1 MKPINIL
8 KKIIETAG
16 KCDFATPNICKKCP
30 LSKLKSVERGGYVNC
45 LEAVGAIGLYKDEAD
60 LKYLD
65 AAKNKL
71 LDMEM
76 ERMLEDTEYDIQ

>member
-30 LSKLKSVERGGYVNC
+30 LSKLKSIEGGGYINC
-45 LEAVGAIGLYKDEAD
+45 LEAVGAIDLSKDEAD

-65 AAKNKL
+65 AANSKL

-76 ERMLEDTEYDIQ
+76 ERVLEGATDDIE